1 MTVYSISR
9 VRVFICGELKKIIS
23 QVISFFAVAGGL
35 ATDCVRQGH
44 SDYLPK
50 LIDGV
55 GDAIEDELIAWINEN
70 GGWIGL
76 SLYVRPVT
84 AEFTPL
90 EWIAIALGCI
100 LGMFLLFFLLKFIGF
115 HVIPGIL
122 FQ

>member
-1 MTVYSISR
+1 M
-9 VRVFICGELKKIIS
+9 
-23 QVISFFAVAGGL
+23 ISFFAVAGGL

-55 GDAIEDELIAWINEN
+55 GDAIEDELISWINEN

-115 HVIPGIL
+115 HVIPSIL

>member
-1 MTVYSISR
+1 MIS
-9 VRVFICGELKKIIS
+9 L
-23 QVISFFAVAGGL
+23 FAVAGGL

-44 SDYLPK
+44 SEYVPK
-50 LIDGV
+50 LVESV
-55 GDAIEDELIAWINEN
+55 GDAIDDELVAWINEN

-100 LGMFLLFFLLKFIGF
+100 LGMFLLIFLLKFIGF
-115 HVIPGIL
+115 HVIPSIL
-122 FQ
+122 F